1 MIINCISCKQK
12 LKVGSEQQGKVVKCP
27 NCQSQMKVP
36 QANPQAPPP
45 PSEPAKP
52 TPISADQ
59 SGNPKEKELGGY
71 ELLGKLGEGGMARVF
86 RARRKSDG
94 KLVALKVLRGSL
106 ASQPDAV
113 RDFIVEA
120 KAAAAL
126 KHPYLP
132 EVYDAGEADGHYFFA
147 MEIISGAT
155 LQKVIEK
162 QGAIPENGALT
173 IAKYVTEILCFAW
186 ERKVIHRDI
195 KPENLMVQPDLSL
208 KLMDMGLAKAAGDGK
223 ATSGEGGGIIGT
235 PMYASPEQI
244 RGQKDLDCRS
254 DIYSLGLTI
263 YHAVT
268 GELPYNATTSAMVM
282 AKQLNEE
289 LPDPRLKNPDLSL
302 NLTMMIKKMTEKDRD
317 RRYQAPEDLLGAIEN
332 CRQRL
337 IDRQAQ
343 QAPVEKPKKRGFFK
357 R

>member
-1 MIINCISCKQK
+1 M
-12 LKVGSEQQGKVVKCP
+12 
-27 NCQSQMKVP
+27 P
-36 QANPQAPPP
+36 QTSAPPAPPP
-45 PSEPAKP
+45 PSPDPVKSTP
-52 TPISADQ
+52 TRAGQ
-59 SGNPKEKELGGY
+59 SGNPQGKELGGY
-71 ELLGKLGEGGMARVF
+71 DLMAKLGEGGMARVF
-86 RARRKSDG
+86 RANRKSDG
-94 KLVALKVLRGSL
+94 QVVALKVLRGSL

-113 RDFIVEA
+113 KDFLIEA
-120 KAAAAL
+120 KAASAL

-132 EVYDAGEADGHYFFA
+132 EFFDAGEADGHHFIA
-147 MEIISGAT
+147 MELISGAT

-162 QGAIPENGALT
+162 QGEIPENGALT

-186 ERKVIHRDI
+186 QRKVIHRDI

-208 KLMDMGLAKAAGDGK
+208 KLMDMGLAKAAGDNK
-223 ATSGEGGGIIGT
+223 ATAGEGGGIIGT

-268 GELPYNATTSAMVM
+268 GELPYDATTSAMVM

-289 LPDPRLKNPDLSL
+289 LPDPRQKNSDLSL

-317 RRYQAPEDLLGAIEN
+317 RRYQTPEDLMAAIEN

-337 IDRQAQ
+337 IDRQAN
-343 QAPVEKPKKRGFFK
+343 PTPEEKPKKKGLFK

>member
-1 MIINCISCKQK
+1 
-12 LKVGSEQQGKVVKCP
+12 
-27 NCQSQMKVP
+27 
-36 QANPQAPPP
+36 
-45 PSEPAKP
+45 
-52 TPISADQ
+52 
-59 SGNPKEKELGGY
+59 
-71 ELLGKLGEGGMARVF
+71 MARVF
-86 RARRKSDG
+86 RAKRKSDG

-113 RDFIVEA
+113 KDFIVEA
-120 KAAAAL
+120 KAASAL

-162 QGAIPENGALT
+162 QGTIPENGALT

-186 ERKVIHRDI
+186 QRRVIHRDI

-223 ATSGEGGGIIGT
+223 ATAGEGGGIIGT

-244 RGQKDLDCRS
+244 RGQRDLDCRS

-268 GELPYNATTSAMVM
+268 GELPYEGATSAMVM

-289 LPDPRLKNPDLSL
+289 LNDPRQRNPDLSL

-317 RRYQAPEDLLGAIEN
+317 RRYQTPEDLLAAIEN

-337 IDRQAQ
+337 VDRQSQ
-343 QAPVEKPKKRGFFK
+343 PPPVEKPKRKGLFK

>member
-1 MIINCISCKQK
+1 
-12 LKVGSEQQGKVVKCP
+12 
-27 NCQSQMKVP
+27 
-36 QANPQAPPP
+36 
-45 PSEPAKP
+45 
-52 TPISADQ
+52 
-59 SGNPKEKELGGY
+59 
-71 ELLGKLGEGGMARVF
+71 MARVF
-86 RARRKSDG
+86 RARRKADG
-94 KLVALKVLRGSL
+94 KVVALKVLRGSL

-113 RDFIVEA
+113 KDFNIEA

-132 EVYDAGEADGHYFFA
+132 EVFDAGAADGHYFIV
-147 MEIISGAT
+147 MELISGAT

-162 QGAIPENGALT
+162 QGRIPENGALT

-208 KLMDMGLAKAAGDGK
+208 KLMDMGLAKLEGDNQ
-223 ATSGEGGGIIGT
+223 ATSGAGGGIIGT

-254 DIYSLGLTI
+254 DIYSLGLTV

-268 GELPYNATTSAMVM
+268 GELPYDATTSAMVM

-289 LPDPRLKNPDLSL
+289 LPDPRQKNPDLSL

-317 RRYQAPEDLLGAIEN
+317 RRYQTPEELQAAIEN

-337 IDRQAQ
+337 IDRQSQPQPEA
-343 QAPVEKPKKRGFFK
+343 KPKKRGLFK